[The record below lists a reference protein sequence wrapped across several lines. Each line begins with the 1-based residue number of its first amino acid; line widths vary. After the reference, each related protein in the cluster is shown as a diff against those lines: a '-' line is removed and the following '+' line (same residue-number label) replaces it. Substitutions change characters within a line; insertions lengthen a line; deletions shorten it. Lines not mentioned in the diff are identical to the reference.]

1 MNMGIGFSEIVVIVL
16 LILVFFG
23 SKELPR
29 FIREGARLVAKARK
43 YGDKVR
49 EELDEVTRSLDGPL
63 PVPHDT
69 VVAEQKKELRKKYI
83 AARSSLDVQ
92 EREAQSRAIRAL
104 LESTFQYRRAGAV
117 MLYAHM
123 GAEVMTGELITAA
136 LQAGKRVLLPYVR
149 TESRTLGIGEIK
161 DPERDVEVGPDNV
174 AEPKRELRDH
184 FFRSD
189 LQLIVC
195 PGVAFD
201 SFGARLG
208 RGKGCYDTF
217 LRELKGRIPIVG
229 LAYGCQVQKEQLPF
243 SYSDVVMDQIITES
257 GFVLPQTVV
266 GNTPEDPS
274 SAPAENGP
282 ADIPPLAG

>member
-1 MNMGIGFSEIVVIVL
+1 MNMGIGFSEVVVIVL

-29 FIREGARLVAKARK
+29 FLRDGARLLAKVRK

-49 EELDEVTRSLDGPL
+49 EEIDDVTRNLDGPA

-69 VVAEQKKELRKKYI
+69 AVAMEKKELRKRYI
-83 AARSSLDVQ
+83 EARKKIDEK
-92 EREAQSRAIRAL
+92 EREEKSRSIGAL
-104 LESTFQYRRAGAV
+104 LESTGQYQKAGAV
-117 MLYAHM
+117 MLYAAM
-123 GAEVMTGELITAA
+123 GAEVTTRTLIAAA
-136 LQAGKRVLLPYVR
+136 LQAGKRVILPYCR
-149 TESRTLGIGEIK
+149 KETYSLGIGEIR
-161 DPERDVEVGPDNV
+161 DPERDLVVGNGSIP
-174 AEPKRELRDH
+174 EPREELRDL

-201 SFGARLG
+201 RFGARLG
-208 RGKGCYDTF
+208 RGRGYYDNF
-217 LRELKGRIPIVG
+217 LRELKGKVPLVG
-229 LAYGCQVQKEQLPF
+229 LAYDCQVQAEQLPF

-266 GNTPEDPS
+266 GIDGEQ
-274 SAPAENGP
+274 
-282 ADIPPLAG
+282 PLDARLEQGS

>member
-49 EELDEVTRSLDGPL
+49 EELDEVTRSLDGPP